1 MSNTKYD
8 LFYTMR
14 LNHLFHIKK
23 HILSHDLLKAKQ
35 KLGYSSLQTM
45 KAINTVN
52 YCFMWDD
59 ILMLTE
65 AMELE
70 NKLPL
75 GTILTPLF

>member
-52 YCFMWDD
+52 YCFM
-59 ILMLTE
+59 
-65 AMELE
+65 
-70 NKLPL
+70 
-75 GTILTPLF
+75 